1 MQLKKHILHQK
12 LCKSLYHSWRSEF
25 VCSKDEFL
33 CVIHDK
39 MDHVE
44 TAFPRLQVA
53 NKMIYGLGQLPITL
67 TSMIAHGHRDEIYAQ
82 YSNEL
87 WPNDPNFIIGSL
99 LWLFQTLEKAP
110 TCESKILFEHLPQ
123 NSLFACLLQGKSHY
137 ISELKTPS
145 ESVDPK
151 SLPKKILL
159 QMDN

>member
-1 MQLKKHILHQK
+1 
-12 LCKSLYHSWRSEF
+12 

-44 TAFPRLQVA
+44 TTFPRLQVA

-67 TSMIAHGHRDEIYAQ
+67 TSMTAHGDGNERYVQ

-99 LWLFQTLEKAP
+99 LWFLQTLKKAP
-110 TCESKILFEHLPQ
+110 TCESKILFKHLP
-123 NSLFACLLQGKSHY
+123 
-137 ISELKTPS
+137 
-145 ESVDPK
+145 
-151 SLPKKILL
+151 
-159 QMDN
+159 